1 MGWIKDAVGIK
12 MKFLKH
18 FVILSVA
25 KDLGNILYII
35 KVLSPYGRL
44 MSCWGLAFIF
54 STHSH
59 PLCKGVAESER
70 EDHRGTSDGNFIVTF
85 RLSGRMKFW
94 MSEGGFHY
102 FRIVDEKPRIVSQ
115 KQRKFHTFA
124 KKDGSQERF
133 MLNFFYFC
141 IVARCNRHIY
151 RKAFSFIPNRWI
163 WTIHLKWDE

>member
-59 PLCKGVAESER
+59 PLCKGVTESER
-70 EDHRGTSDGNFIVTF
+70 EAHRGTSDGNFIVTF

-102 FRIVDEKPRIVSQ
+102 FSYSGRKTTHRVS
-115 KQRKFHTFA
+115 KT
-124 KKDGSQERF
+124 KKIPYFCKKNGSQERF
-133 MLNFFYFC
+133 VLNFFYFC
-141 IVARCNRHIY
+141 TVARCNRHIC

-163 WTIHLKWDE
+163 WTIQRVRNE